1 MKKILM
7 RVLSKTYTGNTV
19 AASQSDYIK
28 HLTPLPLKSITVSPI
43 TLNIIPGQ
51 KKRC

>member
-7 RVLSKTYTGNTV
+7 RVLSKTNTGNTV
-19 AASQSDYIK
+19 AECLHDYIK
-28 HLTPLPLKSITVSPI
+28 HLTPLPLKSITIYPI
-43 TLNIIPGQ
+43 TLSIIPGQ